1 MAYIDIVRVVEWIM
15 VELYVP
21 SPNNFI
27 PAKNPNPENIC
38 RIVAYKVPY

>member
-21 SPNNFI
+21 SPNNLI
-27 PAKNPNPENIC
+27 PAKNPDPKNIC

>member
-21 SPNNFI
+21 SPNNLV
-27 PAKNPNPENIC
+27 PARNPDPENIR